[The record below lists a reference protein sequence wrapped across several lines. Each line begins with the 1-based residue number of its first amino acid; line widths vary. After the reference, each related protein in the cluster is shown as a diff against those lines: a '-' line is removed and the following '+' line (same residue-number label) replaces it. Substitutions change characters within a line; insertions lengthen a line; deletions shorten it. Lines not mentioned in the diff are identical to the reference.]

1 MKWVVVATI
10 LLFSLLL
17 GLRLFRFLTRG
28 QATIHIAHM
37 KTEGEARQVA
47 TALGDLQGVVEA
59 RIDLERHLARITYRK
74 GKVTV
79 EDMLKALHA
88 AGF

>member
-1 MKWVVVATI
+1 MKWVVAATI
-10 LLFSLLL
+10 FLFFLLL
-17 GLRLFRFLTRG
+17 GLRLFRSLTRA

-37 KTEGEARQVA
+37 KTEAEAQRVA
-47 TALGDLQGVVEA
+47 TVLRELRGVVQA
-59 RIDLERHLARITYRK
+59 RIDLERHLANITYRK

-79 EDMLKALHA
+79 EDMLRALHA

>member
-1 MKWVVVATI
+1 MQWVVVAVLVAFVLLI
-10 LLFSLLL
+10 LFPSL
-17 GLRLFRFLTRG
+17 RMLTRG

-59 RIDLERHLARITYRK
+59 RIDLEGHIARITYRK
-74 GKVTV
+74 GRVTV